1 MTPPDEVRP
10 PQQPAAGGR
19 PKLSRAEQRYNYAL
33 AIGAVA
39 FVVLLIALSPRITI
53 GGRDIPVLV
62 SALLLAAFLF
72 GLGQMVIGISR
83 RRRYLRSLQAPGGP
97 KRD

>member
-10 PQQPAAGGR
+10 RRQPTRGR

-39 FVVLLIALSPRITI
+39 LVVLLIVLSPRITI
-53 GGRDIPVLV
+53 GGNDIPVLIFAV
-62 SALLLAAFLF
+62 LLAAFLF
-72 GLGQMVIGISR
+72 GLGQMVIGLSR
-83 RRRYLRSLQAPGGP
+83 RRRYLRSLEEPDGSQ
-97 KRD
+97 RD